1 MQKQPESG
9 TLGKGLGGG
18 GDAPWLVGR
27 EEVQSALFCS
37 KRLALASGHTVEV
50 LDGYPR
56 GWCPGTPLGAP
67 GASIVYAPWSPL
79 RANVH
84 HFLNP
89 VLPHFYTQGFSILS
103 KALKS
108 TNMILDLPEMG
119 FHFTRIWAKGNLISC
134 FFPLDFPK
142 LTPPIL
148 DLGVTTIP
156 VVPVST
162 SIHLTEGLSSPSVCL
177 SAGLDVHGVFTENS

>member
-67 GASIVYAPWSPL
+67 WSQYRL
-79 RANVH
+79 C
-84 HFLNP
+84 
-89 VLPHFYTQGFSILS
+89 S
-103 KALKS
+103 
-108 TNMILDLPEMG
+108 M
-119 FHFTRIWAKGNLISC
+119 
-134 FFPLDFPK
+134 
-142 LTPPIL
+142 
-148 DLGVTTIP
+148 
-156 VVPVST
+156 VST
-162 SIHLTEGLSSPSVCL
+162 QSKCSSFP
-177 SAGLDVHGVFTENS
+177 

>member
-1 MQKQPESG
+1 MLSYVQRDLLLPVATPWRYWMA
-9 TLGKGLGGG
+9 TLGAGVLG
-18 GDAPWLVGR
+18 
-27 EEVQSALFCS
+27 
-37 KRLALASGHTVEV
+37 
-50 LDGYPR
+50 
-56 GWCPGTPLGAP
+56 PLWMP
-67 GASIVYAPWSPL
+67 LGASIVYAPWSPL

-84 HFLNP
+84 RFLDP

-119 FHFTRIWAKGNLISC
+119 FHFTRIWVKGNLLSC
-134 FFPLDFPK
+134 FFPLDFSFLK

-148 DLGVTTIP
+148 DLGVTTIA

-177 SAGLDVHGVFTENS
+177 SAGLGVHGVFTEDS